1 MVLSTS
7 ENAANWPGGGHFREK
22 TAMTSLGRD
31 FARWTRLICRL
42 LHTRVFVWSMV
53 SPLHVFVRGGRLS
66 AVEECHFNTYATTDA
81 GNRSVFAYLVSL
93 VRRSEIKHVP
103 RYNSKLARVS
113 WLKAMGVFCILDA
126 EVQVL
131 LMIYMVAFIIEHIW
145 ISYQEWIFGL
155 IKKSN

>member
-1 MVLSTS
+1 M
-7 ENAANWPGGGHFREK
+7 
-22 TAMTSLGRD
+22 
-31 FARWTRLICRL
+31 
-42 LHTRVFVWSMV
+42 
-53 SPLHVFVRGGRLS
+53 
-66 AVEECHFNTYATTDA
+66 EECHFNTYAYATTDA

-126 EVQVL
+126 EAQVL
-131 LMIYMVAFIIEHIW
+131 LMVYMVAFTIEHIW
-145 ISYQEWIFGL
+145 VSYQEWIFGL

>member
-1 MVLSTS
+1 MPYPR
-7 ENAANWPGGGHFREK
+7 AKHEK
-22 TAMTSLGRD
+22 MTL
-31 FARWTRLICRL
+31 ARIT
-42 LHTRVFVWSMV
+42 VF
-53 SPLHVFVRGGRLS
+53 RGGL
-66 AVEECHFNTYATTDA
+66 AE
-81 GNRSVFAYLVSL
+81 
-93 VRRSEIKHVP
+93 RRSEIKHVP

-113 WLKAMGVFCILDA
+113 CLKAMGVFCILDA